1 MRRGLWMFLSHVS
14 KEGTSC
20 TTHKDCCAGC
30 KFHDSRLVLAL
41 YSYTRH
47 MLGCVRCI
55 LEGSRSFVSCTRRII
70 VHLGDEKLCKIHGI

>member
-30 KFHDSRLVLAL
+30 KFHDSRHVLSVD
-41 YSYTRH
+41 SYVRH
-47 MLGCVRCI
+47 MVGCVRCI
-55 LEGSRSFVSCTRRII
+55 MEGSGSFVPCTRHII
-70 VHLGDEKLCKIHGI
+70 VHLGDEKACEIQDI